1 LGPTYSSLKITEPPD
16 DGTLRDNTGSVSVSV
31 EILPFLQVEQGHRLV
46 VTLDGQA
53 ATAPGVSTVFQLH
66 NVDRGTHSLQAV
78 VLDQAGRTVESSPS
92 VSFHLLRRFVV
103 RPKPKPK
110 E

>member
-1 LGPTYSSLKITEPPD
+1 
-16 DGTLRDNTGSVSVSV
+16 
-31 EILPFLQVEQGHRLV
+31 
-46 VTLDGQA
+46 
-53 ATAPGVSTVFQLH
+53 VSTVFQLH